1 MKLLFRLLRKN
12 VNFLQMS
19 GFALANLVG
28 AVIVLFG
35 IQAFVDAGQLLQSP
49 DSVLGSNVLVLSK
62 PVSSVNTFAGAF
74 GAGPRSFSE
83 HEIEE
88 LESVDGVTS
97 VSTFRTAQFPV
108 YGGLTYGGLHAST
121 EMFVESVPDAFLDV
135 EPSLWN
141 ASVDG
146 EILPVI
152 IPRTYLNFY
161 NYGFAAARGTPQL
174 GEELF
179 SMVPLD
185 FTFRGREGRKK
196 YTGRIVGLTERM
208 NTILVPDEF
217 LAEANERF
225 AVEGPMKPTRV
236 LIEAGSSA
244 SKELMDFID
253 KKGYVLDGG
262 SEDSIRLLAVVRTI
276 ISIVVAVGLLVS
288 ALSFYLLLISILL
301 LIEKNRYKNDVLHQ
315 LGYPF
320 RTIALPY
327 QSLAVCVDVVVW
339 LAAVVLVIL
348 LYPMLN
354 SLMQTISP
362 GFESSGSAMV
372 LLSGL
377 GLCLLF
383 AAIHILLIRHKIRSR

>member
-1 MKLLFRLLRKN
+1 MRLLFRLLRKN
-12 VNFLQMS
+12 VNLWQMAS
-19 GFALANLVG
+19 FALANLVG

-35 IQAFVDAGQLLQSP
+35 IQAFMDAGQLLQSP

-62 PVSSVNTFAGAF
+62 PVSSINTIAGAF
-74 GAGPRSFSE
+74 GSGPRSFSE
-83 HEIEE
+83 REIED
-88 LESVDGVTS
+88 LASVEGVTS
-97 VSTFRTAQFPV
+97 VATFRTAQFPV

-135 EPSLWN
+135 DPALWT
-141 ASVDG
+141 ATVDD
-146 EILPVI
+146 EMLPVI

-208 NTILVPDEF
+208 NTILVPDDF
-217 LAEANERF
+217 LAQANARF
-225 AVEGPMKPTRV
+225 AVDDPMKPTRV
-236 LIEAGSSA
+236 LIEAGSDA

-253 KKGYVLDGG
+253 RQGYVLDGG

-288 ALSFYLLLISILL
+288 ALAFYLLFISILL

-315 LGYPF
+315 LGYPY
-320 RTIALPY
+320 RSIALPY
-327 QSLAVCVDVVVW
+327 QTLAVCVDVVVW
-339 LAAVVLVIL
+339 LVGSIAVVL
-348 LYPMLN
+348 LYPFLT
-354 SLMQTISP
+354 SLMQTMSP
-362 GFESSGSAMV
+362 DFEPSGTGLV
-372 LLSGL
+372 LLFSL
-377 GLCLLF
+377 AFCLLF
-383 AAIHILLIRHKIRSR
+383 AVIHILLIRHKIRVR